1 VSSVPKPQ
9 LFIPANSSLSH
20 QALTDGGFWTPAV
33 SMVRFAPYPPQGY
46 YKTLVGHAFWTLGR
60 DHSCAIAFDDVT
72 LSRQHALIFST
83 PLQEYYFTDLGSL
96 NGSFVNEQRVL
107 HPACLQHGD
116 QLQLGRLSIEF
127 QLSSALEPLSPTV
140 SQKLVL
146 MVQPSAKQG
155 QLWQELLIYRGITVI
170 WEKLASSEEL
180 SNCLDS
186 YALNEN
192 RLPDMLLVEAETLEP
207 NPYEFCRWCQ
217 EAYPSL
223 KIVLTCRGRTE
234 VLSSEIRWAKAQG
247 ATDLL
252 PAFREDN
259 MLARM
264 VGMVAQ
270 VNIVLKLLGSQ
281 ELQQTTVATDFFSL
295 LKDLKQESP

>member
-1 VSSVPKPQ
+1 MVVPSVPKPQ
-9 LFIPANSSLSH
+9 LFIPANTCFSH
-20 QALTDGGFWTPAV
+20 QELTDGGFWTPSV
-33 SMVRFAPYPPQGY
+33 SMVRFSPYPPQGY
-46 YKTLVGHAFWTLGR
+46 YRTLVGNTFWSLGR
-60 DHSCAIAFDDVT
+60 EQSCSITFNDVT

-96 NGSFVNEQRVL
+96 NGSFINEQRVL
-107 HPACLQHGD
+107 HPTGLQHGD
-116 QLQLGRLSIEF
+116 QLKLGRLSMEF
-127 QLSSALEPLSPTV
+127 QLSSALEPFSPTTA
-140 SQKLVL
+140 QKLVL

-155 QLWQELLIYRGITVI
+155 KLWQELLIYRGITVI
-170 WEKLASSEEL
+170 WEKLTSSEEL

-186 YALNEN
+186 YALNES
-192 RLPDMLLVEAETLEP
+192 RLPDLLLIEAETLEP

-217 EAYPSL
+217 DAYPSL
-223 KIVLTCRGRTE
+223 KIVLTFRGRTE
-234 VLSSEIRWAKAQG
+234 VLPSELKWAKAQG

-259 MLARM
+259 MLTR
-264 VGMVAQ
+264 VVDMVAQ

-295 LKDLKQESP
+295 LKDLKT

>member
-1 VSSVPKPQ
+1 MSSAPKPQ
-9 LFIPANSSLSH
+9 LFIPANSCLSH
-20 QALTDGGFWTPAV
+20 QALTEGGFWTPSV

-46 YKTLVGHAFWTLGR
+46 YRTLVGKSLWTLGR
-60 DHSCAIAFDDVT
+60 DKSCSIAFDDVT

-83 PLQEYYFTDLGSL
+83 PLQEFYFTDLGSL
-96 NGSFVNEQRVL
+96 NGSFINEQRVL
-107 HPACLQHGD
+107 HPTCLQHGD
-116 QLQLGRLSIEF
+116 QLKLGRLSMEF
-127 QLSSALEPLSPTV
+127 QLSSVMEPFQPNI

-146 MVQPSAKQG
+146 MVQPSATQG
-155 QLWQELLIYRGITVI
+155 KLWQELLIYQGVTVI

-180 SNCLDS
+180 KNCLDN
-186 YALNEN
+186 YALNES
-192 RLPDMLLVEAETLEP
+192 RLPDLLLIEADTLEP

-217 EAYPSL
+217 DAYPSV
-223 KIVLTCRGRTE
+223 KVVLTCRGRTE
-234 VLSSEIRWAKAQG
+234 VLPSELRWAKEQG

-259 MLARM
+259 MLTR
-264 VGMVAQ
+264 VVDMVAQ

-295 LKDLKQESP
+295 LKDL